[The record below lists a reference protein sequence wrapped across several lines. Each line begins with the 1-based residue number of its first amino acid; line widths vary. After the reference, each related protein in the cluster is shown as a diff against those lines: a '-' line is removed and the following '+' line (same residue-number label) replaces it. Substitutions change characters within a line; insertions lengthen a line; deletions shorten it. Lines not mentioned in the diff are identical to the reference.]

1 MKRAIFRSDKCDW
14 FQNHSLA
21 SFSFRFCRAK
31 TIAAPIR
38 SRSSGVFATQLEIE
52 PSAVFLKCKPDPGKH
67 SRHKEARVA
76 AVHTAA

>member
-1 MKRAIFRSDKCDW
+1 MKRAIFRSDKSDGS
-14 FQNHSLA
+14 QNHSLA

-52 PSAVFLKCKPDPGKH
+52 PSAVFLSETPTPISTG
-67 SRHKEARVA
+67 RERP
-76 AVHTAA
+76 T

>member
-1 MKRAIFRSDKCDW
+1 MKRAIFRSDKSDW

-52 PSAVFLKCKPDPGKH
+52 PSAVFLKCNPTPV
-67 SRHKEARVA
+67 S
-76 AVHTAA
+76 TADTKRRGWRLCAP